1 MSSQLFHSI
10 LRTCPQRFALHL
22 AAVAIFFMLGCN
34 QNDNQSALVA
44 KIGDRE
50 LHWDDLTEM
59 IPDNTS
65 PEDSVKL
72 AESYIENWLREQSV
86 VALAEYTL
94 GEDQEQMEVLI
105 ENYRQSLLTYNFEQQ
120 WVQQHLDTNVGD
132 QEIEAYYTANESNF
146 ELKDYILK
154 VKFCALNS
162 DNKQLAALKKVFT
175 SSKPEDF
182 VKWQKLCVET
192 GASSYY
198 SEDNWLRWDE
208 LIQQIPLEVY
218 DVEAFLRKSKFI
230 EFSKDNNTY
239 YLSILEYKLR
249 GGVSPLSFERN
260 KIKSMILNKRKI
272 DLLLKMREDV
282 YNQAMQDKKIEL
294 YYKKE

>member
-1 MSSQLFHSI
+1 MLRMSFRWCATMLLFG
-10 LRTCPQRFALHL
+10 
-22 AAVAIFFMLGCN
+22 VFFIVGCN
-34 QNDNQSALVA
+34 QNDNESALVA
-44 KIGDRE
+44 KIGERE

-59 IPDNTS
+59 IPDNSS

-86 VALAEYTL
+86 VALAESTL
-94 GEDQEQMEVLI
+94 GEDQEQIQVLI

-120 WVQQHLDTNVGD
+120 WVQQHLDTNVSE
-132 QEIEAYYTANESNF
+132 QEVESYYNANNSNF
-146 ELKDYILK
+146 ELKDYIVK

-162 DNKQLAALKKVFT
+162 DNKQLGALKKMFV
-175 SSKPEDF
+175 SNKGEDF

-192 GASSYY
+192 GASSYF
-198 SEDNWLRWDE
+198 SEDNWMRWDE
-208 LIQQIPLEVY
+208 LIQQIPLDVY
-218 DVEAFLRKSKFI
+218 DVEAFLSKNKFI

-249 GGVSPLSFERN
+249 GSVSPFSFERN

-282 YNQAMQDKKIEL
+282 YNQAKQDKKIEL
-294 YYKKE
+294 YYNKE

>member
-1 MSSQLFHSI
+1 MLRMSFRWCATMLLFG
-10 LRTCPQRFALHL
+10 
-22 AAVAIFFMLGCN
+22 VFFIVGCN
-34 QNDNQSALVA
+34 QNDNESALVA
-44 KIGDRE
+44 KIGERE

-59 IPDNTS
+59 IPDNSS

-86 VALAEYTL
+86 VALAESTL
-94 GEDQEQMEVLI
+94 GEDQEQIQVLI

-120 WVQQHLDTNVGD
+120 WVQQHLDTNVNE
-132 QEIEAYYTANESNF
+132 QEVESYYNANNSNF
-146 ELKDYILK
+146 ELKDYIVK

-162 DNKQLAALKKVFT
+162 DNKQLGALKKMFV
-175 SSKPEDF
+175 SNKGEDF

-192 GASSYY
+192 GASSYF
-198 SEDNWLRWDE
+198 SEDNWMRWDE
-208 LIQQIPLEVY
+208 LIQQIPLDVY
-218 DVEAFLRKSKFI
+218 DVEAFLSKNKFI

-249 GGVSPLSFERN
+249 GSVSPLSFERN

-282 YNQAMQDKKIEL
+282 YNQAKQDKKIEL
-294 YYKKE
+294 YYNKE

>member
-1 MSSQLFHSI
+1 MLRMSFRWCATMLLFG
-10 LRTCPQRFALHL
+10 
-22 AAVAIFFMLGCN
+22 VFFIVGCN
-34 QNDNQSALVA
+34 QNDNESALVA
-44 KIGDRE
+44 KIGERE

-59 IPDNTS
+59 IPDNSS

-86 VALAEYTL
+86 VALAESTL
-94 GEDQEQMEVLI
+94 GEDQEQIQVLI

-120 WVQQHLDTNVGD
+120 WVQQHLDTNVSE
-132 QEIEAYYTANESNF
+132 QEVESYYNANNSNF
-146 ELKDYILK
+146 ELKDYIVK

-162 DNKQLAALKKVFT
+162 DNKQLGALKKMFV
-175 SSKPEDF
+175 SNKGEDF

-192 GASSYY
+192 GASSYF
-198 SEDNWLRWDE
+198 SEDNWMRWDE
-208 LIQQIPLEVY
+208 LIQQIPLDVY
-218 DVEAFLRKSKFI
+218 DVEAFLSKNKFI

-249 GGVSPLSFERN
+249 GSVSPLSFERN

-282 YNQAMQDKKIEL
+282 YNQAKQDKKIEL
-294 YYKKE
+294 YYNKE

>member
-1 MSSQLFHSI
+1 M
-10 LRTCPQRFALHL
+10 FALSCCRNAVLLGRSAWACL
-22 AAVAIFFMLGCN
+22 AFFLAVGCN

-94 GEDQEQMEVLI
+94 GEDQEQMESLI

-120 WVQQHLDTNVGD
+120 WVQQHLDTNVSD

-162 DNKQLAALKKVFT
+162 DNKQLNALKKVFT
-175 SSKPEDF
+175 STKPEDF

-192 GASSYY
+192 GASSFF

-208 LIQQIPLEVY
+208 LIQQIPLDVY
-218 DVEAFLRKSKFI
+218 DVEAFLKKNKFM

-282 YNQAMQDKKIEL
+282 YNQAVQDKKIEL

>member
-1 MSSQLFHSI
+1 MLLFG
-10 LRTCPQRFALHL
+10 
-22 AAVAIFFMLGCN
+22 VFFIVGCN
-34 QNDNQSALVA
+34 QNDNESALVA
-44 KIGDRE
+44 KIGERE

-59 IPDNTS
+59 IPDNSS

-86 VALAEYTL
+86 VALAESTL
-94 GEDQEQMEVLI
+94 GEDQEQIQVLI

-120 WVQQHLDTNVGD
+120 WVQQHLDTNVSE
-132 QEIEAYYTANESNF
+132 QEVESYYNANNSNF
-146 ELKDYILK
+146 ELKDYIVK

-162 DNKQLAALKKVFT
+162 DNKQLGALKKMFV
-175 SSKPEDF
+175 SNKGEDF

-192 GASSYY
+192 GASSYF
-198 SEDNWLRWDE
+198 SEDNWMRWDE
-208 LIQQIPLEVY
+208 LIQQIPLDVY
-218 DVEAFLRKSKFI
+218 DVEAFLSKNKFI

-249 GGVSPLSFERN
+249 GSVSPLSFERN

-282 YNQAMQDKKIEL
+282 YNQAKQDKKIEL
-294 YYKKE
+294 YYNKE

>member
-1 MSSQLFHSI
+1 
-10 LRTCPQRFALHL
+10 
-22 AAVAIFFMLGCN
+22 
-34 QNDNQSALVA
+34 
-44 KIGDRE
+44 
-50 LHWDDLTEM
+50 
-59 IPDNTS
+59 
-65 PEDSVKL
+65 
-72 AESYIENWLREQSV
+72 
-86 VALAEYTL
+86 
-94 GEDQEQMEVLI
+94 
-105 ENYRQSLLTYNFEQQ
+105 
-120 WVQQHLDTNVGD
+120 
-132 QEIEAYYTANESNF
+132 
-146 ELKDYILK
+146 
-154 VKFCALNS
+154 
-162 DNKQLAALKKVFT
+162 
-175 SSKPEDF
+175 